1 MTSHF
6 WHTAFASWI
15 CVIAGPVFPI
25 GKNSSGSWLRH
36 SARWRQSIVP
46 LSFQDATPHPV
57 GHGAARVAPRVGAFS
72 GLRLDA
78 AELGHD
84 APAMSA
90 GVASRLPFSGAL
102 AASTRAWM
110 RKPGGTS
117 HTPAGRAAGAVM
129 PGTKR
134 SEEHTSELQSRFD

>member
-1 MTSHF
+1 TGTIRSGPR
-6 WHTAFASWI
+6 FA
-15 CVIAGPVFPI
+15 
-25 GKNSSGSWLRH
+25 H
-36 SARWRQSIVP
+36 SPRWPQSIVTLP
-46 LSFQDATPHPV
+46 FHDAARRPVGQDA
-57 GHGAARVAPRVGAFS
+57 ARAAPRVGAFS